1 MIALSE
7 QEQKRKKKKKSID
20 SLKIKQIESVLL
32 PEMIDRLVELE
43 KEKKYVDI
51 QVCPKCKSP
60 LIYRVDSLGDMWAHI
75 GITPPNYQC
84 RECGWRQKIVLNATN
99 KPTTIRE
106 VVIMTEAKD
115 ADNKGRKTKKGE
127 K

>member
-1 MIALSE
+1 MTVSE
-7 QEQKRKKKKKSID
+7 QEQKRKKKKKAT
-20 SLKIKQIESVLL
+20 SLLKKRKIESVLL

-43 KEKKYVDI
+43 KEKNYVDI

-84 RECGWRQKIVLNATN
+84 RECGWRQKLVLNATN
-99 KPTTIRE
+99 KPTTIRD
-106 VVIMTEAKD
+106 VVIIAEAND
-115 ADNKGRKTKKGE
+115 ADNEGRKTKKS
-127 K
+127 KK